1 MQRLTHIAIIALLF
15 LTSSL
20 FAQRPEGAQGNRPTY
35 TITGKVVDKSASIP
49 LEYATISFQS
59 LRDTKELTGGITG
72 ADGTFSVE
80 VPQGRYKVTIE
91 YISFQPYVI
100 AQQTVDKNFSLGT
113 VTLDFASDTLDEVVI
128 RAETTQVDI
137 RLDKKIYNVGK
148 DLLVRG
154 GSVSDVLDNVP
165 SVSVDVDGN
174 VALRGN
180 DNVRILINGKPSGLV
195 GISGSDGLRQI
206 PADAIERVEVITSP
220 SARYDA
226 EGTGGILNI
235 ILKKDR
241 LIGFNGSVNATVGDP
256 ENNTISA
263 TANFRTKDINL
274 FTNTGYSRR
283 ASEGYGIDRRE
294 SFNANLPFRFV
305 DENRDFDRL
314 RNSFNTNL
322 GLEWFVNETSTI
334 TNSFFFR
341 SSDNSSNNTTIS
353 NRYADSRDNLSNAS
367 ARFDDE
373 TEDDNTFQYSLNY
386 VKDFNDDGHKFTFD
400 FQYED
405 SKEDEFSTITDTD
418 TFPTQMVT
426 DVEQVRTIE
435 DQNEILLQTD
445 YVWPID
451 KDTQF
456 EAGYR
461 GTFDDTRTD
470 YTVSAID
477 GNSNFIRNDS
487 LSNIL
492 DYKEYVNAVYSQYGK
507 KIKKFSVLLGLR
519 LEQTRITIDQ
529 ETTGDFDKKNYTS
542 LFPTVN
548 LGYEFTEKSSMT
560 LGYNRRIRRPRGR
573 FLNPF
578 PSRSSEANIF
588 QGNPDLDPVFSNGL
602 DLGYLK
608 RWKGLTLNTS
618 IYYTK
623 STDVFEFISEDTG
636 QVTNNG
642 DAIVR
647 RFPVNLSSEDRYGF
661 ELTLMYKPAKW
672 WTLNSDFNLFKQM
685 TDGSFNGQDF
695 SSEITSYFV
704 RLNSKVTLP
713 YKVDF
718 QTRLFYSG
726 PSNNAQSESE
736 GVFSSNIAFSKDFFN
751 DNATVSLNV
760 SDLFNT
766 RVRRTQTLTN
776 TFASDSEFQWRSRQA
791 TLSFTYRFNQKKQR
805 QRGNGEGGDEDGGD
819 FEG

>member
-1 MQRLTHIAIIALLF
+1 MQRITSALLITF
-15 LTSSL
+15 LLLTTSF
-20 FAQRPEGAQGNRPTY
+20 FAQPRNTTQDNRPTFMVS
-35 TITGKVVDKSASIP
+35 GKVVDKSANIP

-59 LRDTKELTGGITG
+59 LRNPKMLTGGISG
-72 ADGTFSVE
+72 ADGTFSIE
-80 VPQGRYKVTIE
+80 VPQGRYKVSIE
-91 YISFQPYVI
+91 YISFEPYVVP
-100 AQQTVDKNFSLGT
+100 QQTVDENLNLG
-113 VTLDFASDTLDEVVI
+113 VITLDFASDTLDEVVI

-195 GISGSDGLRQI
+195 GISGSEGLRQI
-206 PADAIERVEVITSP
+206 PSDAIERVEVITSP

-241 LIGFNGSVNATVGDP
+241 LIGFNGSLNATVGDP

-263 TANFRTKDINL
+263 TANFRTKNINL
-274 FTNTGYSRR
+274 FTTTGYSRR
-283 ASEGYGIDRRE
+283 ASNGYGIDRRE
-294 SFNANLPFRFV
+294 SFNPDLPFRFV

-314 RNSFNTNL
+314 RKSLNTNI
-322 GLEWFVNETSTI
+322 GLEWFVTETATI

-341 SSDNSSNNTTIS
+341 NSDNNSNNTTIS
-353 NRYADSRDNLSNAS
+353 NRYANSRDDLSNAS

-373 TEDDNTFQYSLNY
+373 KEDDKTFQYSFNY
-386 VKDFNDDGHKFTFD
+386 VKDFNEDGHKLTFD
-400 FQYED
+400 FQLEN
-405 SKEDEFSTITDTD
+405 SEEDEFSTITDTD
-418 TFPTQMVT
+418 IFPTEMIT

-435 DQNEILLQTD
+435 EQDELLLQTD

-451 KDTQF
+451 EDTQF

-461 GTFDDTRTD
+461 GTFDDTSTD

-477 GNSNFIRNDS
+477 GNNNFIRNDS

-492 DYKEYVNAVYSQYGK
+492 GYKEYVNAVYSQYGK
-507 KIKKFSVLLGLR
+507 KINKFSVLLGLR

-529 ETTGDFDKKNYTS
+529 ETSGDFNKKNYTS
-542 LFPTVN
+542 LFPTLN

-560 LGYNRRIRRPRGR
+560 LGYNRRIRRPRSR
-573 FLNPF
+573 FINPF
-578 PSRSSEANIF
+578 PSRSSEANLF

-608 RWKGLTLNTS
+608 RWKGFTLNAS
-618 IYYTK
+618 IYYTR

-636 QVTNNG
+636 QITNNG
-642 DAIVR
+642 DAVVR

-661 ELTLMYKPAKW
+661 ELTLMYKPVKW

-685 TDGSFNGQDF
+685 TDGDFNGQDF

-713 YKVDF
+713 YKIDF

-726 PSNNAQSESE
+726 PRNNAQSETE
-736 GVFSSNIAFSKDFFN
+736 GVFSSNIAFSKDLFN
-751 DNATVSLNV
+751 ENATISLNV
-760 SDLFNT
+760 SDLFNS
-766 RVRRTQTLTN
+766 RVRRTQTLTD

-805 QRGNGEGGDEDGGD
+805 QRGRPEGDDSEGD

>member
-1 MQRLTHIAIIALLF
+1 MQRITSALLITF
-15 LTSSL
+15 LLLTTSF
-20 FAQRPEGAQGNRPTY
+20 FAQPRNTTQDNRPTFMVS
-35 TITGKVVDKSASIP
+35 GKVVDKSANIP

-59 LRDTKELTGGITG
+59 LRNPKMLTGGISG
-72 ADGTFSVE
+72 ADGTFSIE
-80 VPQGRYKVTIE
+80 VPQGRYKVSIE
-91 YISFQPYVI
+91 YISFEPYVVP
-100 AQQTVDKNFSLGT
+100 QQTVDENLNLG
-113 VTLDFASDTLDEVVI
+113 VITLDFASDTLDEVVI

-195 GISGSDGLRQI
+195 GISGSEGLRQI
-206 PADAIERVEVITSP
+206 PSDAIERVEVITSP

-241 LIGFNGSVNATVGDP
+241 LIGFNGSLNATVGDP

-263 TANFRTKDINL
+263 TANFRTKNINL
-274 FTNTGYSRR
+274 FTTTGYSRR
-283 ASEGYGIDRRE
+283 ASNGYGIDRRE
-294 SFNANLPFRFV
+294 SFNPDLPFRFV

-314 RNSFNTNL
+314 RKSLNTNI
-322 GLEWFVNETSTI
+322 GLEWFVTETATI

-341 SSDNSSNNTTIS
+341 NSDNNSNNTTIS
-353 NRYADSRDNLSNAS
+353 NRYANSRDDLSNAS

-373 TEDDNTFQYSLNY
+373 KEDDKTFQYSFNY
-386 VKDFNDDGHKFTFD
+386 VKDFNEDGHKLTFD
-400 FQYED
+400 FQLEN
-405 SKEDEFSTITDTD
+405 SEEDEFSTITDTD
-418 TFPTQMVT
+418 IFPTEMIT

-435 DQNEILLQTD
+435 EQDELLLQTD

-451 KDTQF
+451 EDTQF

-477 GNSNFIRNDS
+477 GNNNFIRNDS

-492 DYKEYVNAVYSQYGK
+492 GYKEYVNAVYSQYGK
-507 KIKKFSVLLGLR
+507 KINKFSVLLGLR

-529 ETTGDFDKKNYTS
+529 ETSGDFNKKNYTS
-542 LFPTVN
+542 LFPTLN

-560 LGYNRRIRRPRGR
+560 LGYNRRIRRPRSR
-573 FLNPF
+573 FINPF
-578 PSRSSEANIF
+578 PSRSSEANLF

-608 RWKGLTLNTS
+608 RWKGFTLNAS
-618 IYYTK
+618 IYYTR

-636 QVTNNG
+636 QITNNG
-642 DAIVR
+642 DAVVR

-661 ELTLMYKPAKW
+661 ELTLMYKPVKW

-685 TDGSFNGQDF
+685 TDGDFNGQDF

-713 YKVDF
+713 YKIDF

-726 PSNNAQSESE
+726 PRNNAQSETE
-736 GVFSSNIAFSKDFFN
+736 GVFSSNIAFSKDLFN
-751 DNATVSLNV
+751 ENATISLNV
-760 SDLFNT
+760 SDLFNS
-766 RVRRTQTLTN
+766 RVRRTQTLTD

-805 QRGNGEGGDEDGGD
+805 QRGRPEGDDSEGD